1 MKTQVLH
8 PMPSYLKC
16 FAAQVGALGTA
27 GQRRLQRASVLI
39 AGAGG
44 LGTAISSILV
54 TAGVGRLVIV
64 DPQRVEAENFNR
76 YAFARVT
83 DIGKP
88 KADVL
93 AGFFEGR
100 PHVNVLPIF
109 GRVETI
115 EAGRV
120 AQDVQLVISASN
132 TVASRL
138 AIARLA
144 SRQRLAHV
152 SAAITD
158 GREGRSGFVTAWVPE
173 RSDLACP
180 ACFLKPRGR
189 LSRDESLLATVVST
203 VGALAACLAVQLLAV
218 QYRPAA
224 LEAGNCLTIDVER
237 YAIESL
243 RVLSRH
249 DCQAC
254 ADARSSVQDKS
265 RRHR

>member
-1 MKTQVLH
+1 MKPQALQPT
-8 PMPSYLKC
+8 PTYLRC
-16 FAAQVGALGTA
+16 FAAQVGALGAA
-27 GQRRLQRASVLI
+27 GQRRLQRAAVLI

-44 LGTAISSILV
+44 LGAAISSILA
-54 TAGVGRLVIV
+54 TAGVGRLIIM

-88 KADVL
+88 KVDVL

-100 PHVNVLPIF
+100 PHLKVVPIF
-109 GRVETI
+109 GRAESI

-120 AQDVQLVISASN
+120 AQEVQLVIAASN
-132 TVASRL
+132 TVPSRL

-144 SRQRLAHV
+144 ARRRLAHV

-158 GREGRSGFVTAWVPE
+158 GREGRGGFVAAWVPE

-180 ACFLKPRGR
+180 ACFLTPRAR
-189 LSRDESLLATVVST
+189 LNRGESLLAPVVSA
-203 VGALAACLAVQLLAV
+203 VGAMAACLAVQLLAAE
-218 QYRPAA
+218 RRAAA
-224 LEAGNCLTIDVER
+224 LESGNCLAIDMER
-237 YAIESL
+237 YAVESL
-243 RVLSRH
+243 LVLRRH
-249 DCQAC
+249 DCPAC
-254 ADARSSVQDKS
+254 AGVRGSVKS